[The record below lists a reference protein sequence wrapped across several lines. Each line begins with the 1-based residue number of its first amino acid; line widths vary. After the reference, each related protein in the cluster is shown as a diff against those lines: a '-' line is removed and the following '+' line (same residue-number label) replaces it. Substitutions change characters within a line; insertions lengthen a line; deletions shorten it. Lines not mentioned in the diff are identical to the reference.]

1 MKITLL
7 LVGKTDDSTIGQLVD
22 DYTKRLSHYVS
33 FNHQALPDLKKTKH
47 LTQEQQK
54 QQEGNLLMAQIAPA
68 DYVILLDEKGK
79 QYSSIR
85 FSEFIQKQL
94 NSGVKHVVFVVGGP
108 YGFSDLIYERSN
120 ALLSLSP
127 MTFSHQMVRL
137 FFTEQL
143 YRAFTILKG
152 EPYHHQ

>member
-22 DYTKRLSHYVS
+22 DYTKRLNHYVS
-33 FNHQALPDLKKTKH
+33 FNQQALPDLKKTKH
-47 LTQEQQK
+47 LTQEHQK

-108 YGFSDLIYERSN
+108 FGFSDLLYERSN

>member
-33 FNHQALPDLKKTKH
+33 FNHQVLPDLKKTKH

-108 YGFSDLIYERSN
+108 FGFSDLLYERSN

>member
-33 FNHQALPDLKKTKH
+33 FNHQVLPDLKKTKH

-54 QQEGNLLMAQIAPA
+54 QQEGNLLMAQIAPS

>member
-33 FNHQALPDLKKTKH
+33 FNHQVLPDLKKTKH

-108 YGFSDLIYERSN
+108 YGFSDLLYERSN

>member
-22 DYTKRLSHYVS
+22 DYTKRLNHYVS
-33 FNHQALPDLKKTKH
+33 FNHQVLPDLKKTKH

>member
-22 DYTKRLSHYVS
+22 DYTKRLNHYVS
-33 FNHQALPDLKKTKH
+33 FNQQALPDLKKTKH

-108 YGFSDLIYERSN
+108 FGFSDLLYERSN

>member
-33 FNHQALPDLKKTKH
+33 FNHQVLPDLKKTKH

-108 YGFSDLIYERSN
+108 YGFSELIYERSN

>member
-33 FNHQALPDLKKTKH
+33 FNHQVLPDLKKTKH

-54 QQEGNLLMAQIAPA
+54 QQEGNLLMAQIAPS

-108 YGFSDLIYERSN
+108 FGFSDLLYERSN

>member
-1 MKITLL
+1 
-7 LVGKTDDSTIGQLVD
+7 
-22 DYTKRLSHYVS
+22 
-33 FNHQALPDLKKTKH
+33 
-47 LTQEQQK
+47 
-54 QQEGNLLMAQIAPA
+54 MAQIAPA

-143 YRAFTILKG
+143 YRAFTILKR

>member
-22 DYTKRLSHYVS
+22 DYTKRLNHYVS
-33 FNHQALPDLKKTKH
+33 FNQQALPDLKKTKH
-47 LTQEQQK
+47 LTKEQQK

-108 YGFSDLIYERSN
+108 FGFSDLLYERSN

>member
-33 FNHQALPDLKKTKH
+33 FNHQVLPDLKKTKH

-108 YGFSDLIYERSN
+108 FGFSDLIYERSN

>member
-7 LVGKTDDSTIGQLVD
+7 LVGKTDDSNIGQLVD

-33 FNHQALPDLKKTKH
+33 FNHQVLPDLKKTKH

-54 QQEGNLLMAQIAPA
+54 QQEGNLLMAQIAPS

>member
-33 FNHQALPDLKKTKH
+33 FNHQVLPDLKKTKH

-54 QQEGNLLMAQIAPA
+54 QQEGNLLMAQIAPS

-127 MTFSHQMVRL
+127 MTLSHQMVRL

>member
-33 FNHQALPDLKKTKH
+33 FNQQALPDLKKTKH

-54 QQEGNLLMAQIAPA
+54 QQEGNLLMAQIAPS